1 MFWDGHFSLL
11 AGGGHMGRESIE
23 EVSETVSET
32 FSLNGIDPLLFYGAN
47 DAHLL
52 LIEEAF
58 ETRIGARGETIRIT
72 GPPVEVNRVLALFE
86 GLSDLVLRGKHPH
99 KKDVLAL
106 IDIVKG
112 DQEGKGPELV
122 ADTVVVSTKKECI
135 RPRTRGQKLYVEAVK
150 RYDVVFAIGPAGTGK
165 TYLAVAMAV
174 AALKREEVR
183 RIILARPAVEAGE
196 TLGFLPGDLKEKI
209 DPYLRPI
216 YDALYDMVP
225 PLKLKKLID
234 EKIIEIVPLAYMRG
248 RTLNNAYVIL
258 DEAQNSTTMQMKMF
272 LTRLGVHSKAIITG
286 DITQVDLPEQKIS
299 GLIQIQHIL
308 SELPGAKFIYLTE
321 KDVVRHPLVQEI
333 IKAFEEFEKNRK
345 APETADVAGKVRSAT
360 LIHEE

>member
-1 MFWDGHFSLL
+1 M
-11 AGGGHMGRESIE
+11 
-23 EVSETVSET
+23 SET
-32 FSLNGIDPLLFYGAN
+32 FSLNGVDPLLFYGAN
-47 DAHLL
+47 DANLL
-52 LIEEAF
+52 LIEKAF
-58 ETRIGARGETIRIT
+58 QIKISARGETIHVT
-72 GPPVEVNRVLALFE
+72 GNATDVNGVLCLFE
-86 GLSDLVLRGKHPH
+86 NLSDLVLKGIQPH
-99 KKDVLAL
+99 KKEVLDL
-106 IDIVKG
+106 ITMIQSNEEEKG
-112 DQEGKGPELV
+112 SDPG
-122 ADTVVVSTKKECI
+122 ADTIVVSTKKECV
-135 RPRTRGQKLYVEAVK
+135 RPRTRGQKRYVEAVK

-174 AALKREEVR
+174 AALKKENVR

-216 YDALYDMVP
+216 YDALYEMIP

-286 DITQVDLPEQKIS
+286 DITQVDLPQEKIS
-299 GLIQIQHIL
+299 GLIQIQHVL
-308 SELPGAKFIYLTE
+308 SELQGVKFIYLTE
-321 KDVVRHPLVQEI
+321 KDVVRHHLVQEI
-333 IKAFEEFEKNRK
+333 IRAFKEFEENRK
-345 APETADVAGKVRSAT
+345 TSEANQLTEKVRD
-360 LIHEE
+360 IHRAQEEDKKERFTDR

>member
-1 MFWDGHFSLL
+1 M
-11 AGGGHMGRESIE
+11 
-23 EVSETVSET
+23 SETISET
-32 FSLNGIDPLLFYGAN
+32 FSLDGIDPLLFYGAN

-58 ETRIGARGETIRIT
+58 QTKIAARGDTIRIT
-72 GPPVEVNRVLALFE
+72 GNATDVMGVLCLFE
-86 GLSDLVLRGKHPH
+86 HLSELVLKGKHLH
-99 KKDVLAL
+99 KKDVKAL
-106 IDIVKG
+106 IDMVRDNTGEESPDPATNTI
-112 DQEGKGPELV
+112 
-122 ADTVVVSTKKECI
+122 VVSTKKECI
-135 RPRTRGQKLYVEAVK
+135 RPRSRGQKLYVQAVK
-150 RYDVVFAIGPAGTGK
+150 QYDVVFAIGPAGTGK

-174 AALKREEVR
+174 AALKKEDVR

-216 YDALYDMVP
+216 YDALYEMIP

-258 DEAQNSTTMQMKMF
+258 DEAQNSTLMQMKMF
-272 LTRLGVHSKAIITG
+272 LTRLGVRSKAIITG
-286 DITQVDLPEQKIS
+286 DITQVDLPEHKIS

-308 SELPGAKFIYLTE
+308 SELQGVKFIYLTE
-321 KDVVRHPLVQEI
+321 KDVVRHILVQEI
-333 IKAFEEFEKNRK
+333 IKAFKEYEQNRLNSDTAQSVEKVK
-345 APETADVAGKVRSAT
+345 DVT
-360 LIHEE
+360 LAQEG

>member
-1 MFWDGHFSLL
+1 MN
-11 AGGGHMGRESIE
+11 
-23 EVSETVSET
+23 ETVSQT
-32 FSLNGIDPLLFYGAN
+32 FSLDGIDPLLFYGTN

-58 ETRIGARGETIRIT
+58 QTKIAARGDTIRIT
-72 GPPVEVNRVLALFE
+72 GNAADVNGVLCLFE
-86 GLSDLVLRGKHPH
+86 HLAELVLKGKHPH
-99 KKDVLAL
+99 KKDVKAL
-106 IDIVKG
+106 IDTLLSDEKDETPDHVI
-112 DQEGKGPELV
+112 
-122 ADTVVVSTKKECI
+122 DTIVVSTKKEYI
-135 RPRTRGQKLYVEAVK
+135 RPRSRGQKLYVGAVK
-150 RYDVVFAIGPAGTGK
+150 QHDVVFAIGPAGTGK

-174 AALKREEVR
+174 AALKKEEVR

-216 YDALYDMVP
+216 YDALYEMIP

-258 DEAQNSTTMQMKMF
+258 DEAQNSTIMQMKMF
-272 LTRLGVHSKAIITG
+272 LTRLGVRSKAIITG
-286 DITQVDLPEQKIS
+286 DITQVDLPEHKIS

-308 SELPGAKFIYLTE
+308 SELQGIKFIYLTE
-321 KDVVRHPLVQEI
+321 KDVVRHNLVQEI
-333 IKAFEEFEKNRK
+333 IKAFKEFEKNRQNSES
-345 APETADVAGKVRSAT
+345 AQSIEKVKDGT
-360 LIHEE
+360 LAQEG